1 MRHALFLALIAL
13 AAVAVVAGCSRKTPP
28 SSGTTPKFG
37 GGVPKDLRFD
47 IPSAESGSAVTKAS
61 KAYRVALIM
70 KAASNPFFATMQ
82 KGAEKAASELG
93 IELLAQTITD
103 ESSDQQQMDIVDSMV
118 SQKVDAILIAPAN
131 SKSLVE
137 PLLAAQK
144 AGIAVINV
152 DNRLDPDT
160 VKTAGLNLVAYV
172 GADNEEGGR
181 LAGEHLC
188 KLLGGKGS
196 VAMLEGRRG
205 VDNAEARKRGF
216 LKACEAHRD
225 IKVVASDSA
234 DWDIAKGQNK
244 FAAMMSAH
252 PEIQGLF
259 CANDNMAV
267 GAIAAIKEKGKA
279 GSIIVVGYDNIEAA
293 QTAVKEGTL
302 AGTIE
307 QHPDLMGFEAVK
319 TAVAHLEGEQV
330 RSETMVPLEVITKDK
345 L

>member
-1 MRHALFLALIAL
+1 MRHALLIAL
-13 AAVAVVAGCSRKTPP
+13 ASLAPLVVVAGCTQKAPL

-37 GGVPKDLRFD
+37 GGVPSDL
-47 IPSAESGSAVTKAS
+47 PVVTKAS
-61 KAYRVALIM
+61 KEYRIALIM

-82 KGAEKAASELG
+82 KGGEKAASELG
-93 IELLAQTITD
+93 IKLLAQTITD
-103 ESSDQQQMDIVDSMV
+103 ESSDQQQMDKVDSMV

-131 SKSLVE
+131 STSLVK
-137 PLLAAQK
+137 PLMGAQK
-144 AGIAVINV
+144 AGIPVINV

-160 VKTAGLNLVAYV
+160 VRAEGLELVAYV
-172 GADNEEGGR
+172 GADNEEGGW

-188 KLLGGKGS
+188 KLLGETGK

-216 LKACEAHRD
+216 LKACEAHPD
-225 IKVVASDSA
+225 IEVVASDSA
-234 DWDIAKGQNK
+234 DWATDKAQDK
-244 FAAMMSAH
+244 FAAMLSAH

-267 GAIAAIKEKGKA
+267 GAIAAIKEKNKT
-279 GSIIVVGYDNIEAA
+279 GSIVVVGYDNIKAA
-293 QTAVKEGTL
+293 QDALKEDTL

-307 QHPDLMGFEAVK
+307 QHPDLMGYEAVK
-319 TAVAHLEGEQV
+319 AAVAHLEGKPVKTEV
-330 RSETMVPLEVITKDK
+330 MVPLEVITKDK